1 MSEPEDVDPMLLAA
15 IQKINATVAF
25 TMVTET
31 TNAITSR
38 LTPGQTEL
46 ILPDGSQVQ
55 VVDSYA
61 DIAGPQS
68 YLVKK
73 HQYSAFIRE
82 ERLLLVWN
90 DDLNAILS
98 HAADLEGKLL
108 SLVSNRNEICTS
120 PVVDHTRFGEVR
132 LRCSTTQ

>member
-1 MSEPEDVDPMLLAA
+1 MLLAA

-31 TNAITSR
+31 TNIITSL

-55 VVDSYA
+55 VIDSYV
-61 DIAGPQS
+61 DIAGPHS

-73 HQYSAFIRE
+73 HQCSALIRE

-108 SLVSNRNEICTS
+108 SLVSYKSEIVPILS
-120 PVVDHTRFGEVR
+120 
-132 LRCSTTQ
+132 